1 MRLLHWKCD
10 SPIHWFAFET
20 TSELTFIGH
29 KTMNLTIKLAG
40 SNSMYTD
47 IWSSIVEENVMF
59 LYVETFLV

>member
-1 MRLLHWKCD
+1 
-10 SPIHWFAFET
+10 
-20 TSELTFIGH
+20 
-29 KTMNLTIKLAG
+29 MNLTIKLAG